1 MPDNVVD
8 SVIAKAVFDNK
19 EFDSNIKKSQKSL
32 EDFKK
37 DLNFDDASKQMM
49 DFSTASKSILQ
60 MAADIGKLTNE
71 LTGIGKLS
79 TYVAKKIKAAWQGA
93 LNSTEQFAK
102 SLTVVQEKAGG
113 EKYDGLLK
121 AVQTIKNA
129 TNETEDEVYRVMG
142 DLNTYTDETSYDF
155 ADMAKNIG
163 KFTTVGVNLKDA
175 ELEMEGIANWAAFAG
190 QGVTEAQRAM
200 YNISQAMSAGY
211 MQKMDYRSIQN
222 AGMDIRKFRDEAIK
236 AAVAVGTLTEKNGK
250 FYTKSKNKEV
260 NLDNFVE
267 TLQFKWFNKAA
278 MEQVFKTFGDNE
290 NGIGKEAYIAAQ
302 RCVTLKDALN
312 AIKDMLS
319 TGWMQTYEHVFGRL
333 SDAMNLF
340 SGLCIKAEEALEK
353 FVKFRNG
360 VLERWNTGGGRDSLW
375 SAIVGEIETPDS
387 GTLFKGAFGLL
398 DAITSVG
405 DLISNAFRGFI
416 RNFIDPFDLEDYD
429 NRPEKMIEWL
439 AGLMITM
446 TNKVRNFIQG
456 IRDFFETI
464 PEGATESRFVQIQHV
479 VEAIFSAVLL
489 ISNVFG
495 SIVKYVFTLVS
506 YLQPTIDSV
515 VLLISVLSQ
524 MFSKAVADAVKA
536 DTLGSFFQNLARILK
551 PVANVINT
559 VVGLIINLTI
569 TIIKFLDRINLLGS
583 IGAIIYS
590 TFNSITGIISS
601 VGNFISMIVD
611 RFKPAIAAVENFAV
625 AITSLFKKSMPTDVG
640 KDPISPWLDRLFKA
654 VLPLADVI
662 NVIVKFIFDLASSFV
677 TLVGE
682 GTLLR
687 TVGDFFIY
695 LADSISK
702 FISSI
707 INSDTVKPILD
718 SILNFVNSIPSRLS
732 SMKDFGK
739 TLKASIKDSKA
750 FKTIFPIL
758 TKVFSKEKLQNAW
771 NSAVEFFT
779 NFSTKMPELL
789 ATVKSKILGALS
801 GAGGLL
807 EAIVGGLLNLF
818 SSSAKAEEFGDE
830 VTEAVVDAVTPTDD
844 GSNLL
849 SKIKTTFG
857 TIFDKI
863 KEFFHTL
870 FTVTIP
876 SIFQNEYVQ
885 KVKKIITGNNWTEF
899 YNNIMN
905 FLKLWAS
912 IKWAGSVGKIG
923 AGIGSFGKGMKSFG
937 KAFNTLSKAY
947 GKQGGFKFTFEGL
960 AGMFTNLIHF
970 NDSFNTTTTNN
981 VRNGLGKIGPNLLF
995 TAGAIYVVVEA
1006 LLKLKDIKPE
1016 SLLAPALEIVGILA
1030 VLLIAGHIA
1039 KKTAGNGI
1047 ALLAIAGSVYILCTM
1062 LTTMTDT
1069 PWPSIFDA
1077 VGKILLIA
1085 GMLAFVAQIAGDSH
1099 PKGLISLVVAI
1110 SALLLVTTLLG
1121 KMKDPASY
1129 WKGVVRLLPIV
1140 VMLGALLAIIGHFKV
1155 GKVQGVI
1162 GLAVAISLLMIPVKM
1177 LAAMDPWK
1185 ALQGVVGLAL
1195 IFTMIGVFL
1204 VKTKNIEN
1212 VSKITGLIGTITAL
1226 AFIAYLVG
1234 KMKPGQAL
1242 LGFGAI
1248 VAIMW
1253 SLSELIKTGSKIS
1266 EKRMNQ
1272 LKSIFKTFALVIAV
1286 VAIAIGVLA
1295 AMNVPWEFVAS
1306 FLGGLSLMVSVIG
1319 KTLPAL
1325 SKLTLG
1331 QALKGILILSA
1342 VVAALTVVFSLL
1354 APLIME
1360 SMGEGVA
1367 KFFDK
1372 LAPVA
1377 DDIAAFATV
1386 LSGVGEGSITSI
1398 KTKLT
1403 TLYETFKTL
1412 SGFKDFNSTIDAFSV
1427 QMGNI
1432 RAGLE
1437 LLFYQDDAIPDF
1449 YGSKTYAALVGI
1461 RDLLPS
1467 LTTVNIGDLPT
1478 KIALL
1483 GAGLA
1488 IFNQLTADMSSSN
1501 ENFGL
1506 SFLERLFNQ
1515 AENIKT
1521 LTQLPLGGLSSK
1533 LSTLGGAMSV
1543 YASGAGKLTDVDTP
1557 ADPEKIAAAVGVLN
1571 AISSSLSGEDGS
1583 GGFKIPE
1590 NMPAEGEI
1598 SLFGSELAA
1607 LAIAMKDF
1615 AAACAGFNTDSDLG
1629 LAALTTLGTLNTNLT
1644 EDKLKVAKVFHN
1656 ADVSD
1661 SLLGEFATC
1670 IEALGGALNSFST
1683 LTTGTDFSSGLGA
1696 LDSLADINSKLT
1708 EDKLEVFNVLPNNDV
1723 TVTTLGEFK
1732 RDITALGQALASFAN
1747 SVNYVDAEGN
1757 VDTTKVTNFDNAMD
1771 AVQLLGELAAN
1782 MPHTGGLIKIVAGEA
1797 KGLDDLGREIEKLG
1811 KSMNVFYTKLSSTTD
1826 AEGNKTGGFEYSK
1839 SLEDALSVL
1848 NELVGIEASMPDDDK
1863 VDGLKQKIE
1872 GHKKGLGDLAPGIG
1886 ELGTNLKTL
1895 SNALNGT
1902 EAEGD
1907 EGFNY
1912 SDKMRNALL
1921 VLNQLVAIQGTI
1933 PQVNEGGLVE
1943 LIKGRATTLGTLAG
1957 HIEVLGTSLSTFSK
1971 TLTGTEGVDEF
1982 NLQVVLG
1989 ALTAASKLIEIANS
2003 LLVINPESGSLLG
2016 AEYYIR
2022 ELADLFDYLNEAF
2035 SGNEMDALAY
2045 KISKF
2050 AGSISVAFNKNG
2062 NIDVSALEA
2071 FESLANGLTSFA
2083 TTFNNEQFKSPG
2095 EIIAGGIAA
2104 GINSGTDLILTTV
2117 STLMASINSVIT
2129 TDLNASPTIT
2139 PVLNMTDFESSLS
2152 SYGFSGFDTVNAGN
2166 AAGRV
2171 FNSFDVNVL
2180 NPTDLTPVIT
2190 AVNSVGSRVDALGTK
2205 IGNIRIVLNSGPLI
2219 GGISTGM
2226 DQTLG
2231 RGNFY
2236 ASRRN
2241 AGDSSGGKP

>member
-8 SVIAKAVFDNK
+8 SIIAKAVFDNK

-49 DFSTASKSILQ
+49 GFSEASKSILQ

-71 LTGIGKLS
+71 LTGIGSLS
-79 TYVAKKIKAAWQGA
+79 TYVAQKIKSAWQGA
-93 LNSTEQFAK
+93 LGSVKSFAN
-102 SLTVVQEKAGG
+102 SLTVVQEHAGG
-113 EKYDGLLK
+113 DKYDGLLK

-129 TNETEDEVYRVMG
+129 TNETEEAVYKVMG

-155 ADMAKNIG
+155 ADMAQNIG
-163 KFTTVGVNLKDA
+163 KFTTAGVNLKDA

-190 QGVTEAQRAM
+190 QGVSEAQRAM

-211 MQKMDYRSIQN
+211 MKLMDYKSIQN
-222 AGMDIRKFRDEAIK
+222 AGMDIRKFREEAIK
-236 AAVAVGTLTEKNGK
+236 AAVAVGSLTEKNGK
-250 FYTKSKNKEV
+250 FFTTAGNKEV
-260 NLDNFVE
+260 NLDNFTE
-267 TLQFKWFNKAA
+267 TLQFKWFDRAT
-278 MEQVFKTFGDNE
+278 MEKVFKTFGDNTE
-290 NGIGKEAYIAAQ
+290 GIGAEAYKAAQ
-302 RCVTLKDALN
+302 RCVTFKDALN

-319 TGWMQTYEHVFGRL
+319 TGWMKTYEHIFGRL
-333 SDAMNLF
+333 SEAMNLF
-340 SGLCIKAEEALEK
+340 SGLCIKASEALDK

-429 NRPEKMIEWL
+429 NRPEKMMEWL

-464 PEGATESRFVQIQHV
+464 PEGATESRFTQIQHV

-495 SIVKYVFTLVS
+495 NLIKFNFLLLS

-515 VLLISVLSQ
+515 MSLISVLSQ
-524 MFSKAVADAVKA
+524 MFSKAVADAVKGDA
-536 DTLGSFFQNLARILK
+536 IGGFFQNLAKILK

-559 VVGLIINLTI
+559 VVGFVINLTI
-569 TIIKFLDRINLLGS
+569 TIIKFLDRINLLSS

-625 AITSLFKKSMPTDVG
+625 VITSLFKKSMPTDVG

-682 GTLLR
+682 GTLLS
-687 TVGDFFIY
+687 TIGDFFVY

-718 SILNFVNSIPSRLS
+718 SILNFINSIPSRLS

-739 TLKASIKDSKA
+739 TLKASIKDTKA

-789 ATVKSKILGALS
+789 ETVKSKIVGALS

-830 VTEAVVDAVTPTDD
+830 VTEAVVDAVTPTND
-844 GSNLL
+844 GSDLL

-857 TIFDKI
+857 TVFDKI

-912 IKWAGSVGKIG
+912 IKWAGSIGKLGVGFG
-923 AGIGSFGKGMKSFG
+923 NFGKGIKSFG
-937 KAFNTLSKAY
+937 KAFNTLGKAY
-947 GKQGGFKFTFEGL
+947 KKHGGFTFGGL
-960 AGMFTNLIHF
+960 NGLFKDLVSF
-970 NDSFNTTTTNN
+970 KDSFNTKSVTKN
-981 VRNGLGKIGPNLLF
+981 LGQLGPNLLF

-1006 LLKLKDIKPE
+1006 LLKLKDVEPK

-1039 KKTAGNGI
+1039 KKAAGNGI
-1047 ALLAIAGSVYILCTM
+1047 ALLAIAGSVYILSTM

-1085 GMLAFVAQIAGDSH
+1085 GMLAFVAQAAGNSH

-1121 KMKDPASY
+1121 KMKDPETY

-1140 VMLGALLAIIGHFKV
+1140 VMLGALLAIVGKFKV

-1162 GLAVAISLLMIPVKM
+1162 GLAVAIGLLMIPVKM
-1177 LAAMDPWK
+1177 LAGMELGQA
-1185 ALQGVVGLAL
+1185 AQGIIGLAL

-1204 VKTKNIEN
+1204 VKTKDVGN

-1226 AFIAYLVG
+1226 SFIAYLVG

-1253 SLSELIKTGSKIS
+1253 SISELIKTGSKIS

-1272 LKSIFKTFALVIAV
+1272 LKSIFKTFAIVIAV

-1331 QALKGILILSA
+1331 QALKGVLILSA

-1360 SMGEGVA
+1360 SLGEGVA

-1372 LAPVA
+1372 LGPVA
-1377 DDIAAFATV
+1377 DNIAAFATT
-1386 LSGVGEGSITSI
+1386 LSGIGEGSITSI

-1483 GAGLA
+1483 GAGLS
-1488 IFNQLTADMSSSN
+1488 IFNQLTADMSSTD

-1629 LAALTTLGTLNTNLT
+1629 LAALTTLGTINTNLT

-1656 ADVSD
+1656 ADVSY

-1723 TVTTLGEFK
+1723 TVTTLSEFQ
-1732 RDITALGQALASFAN
+1732 RDIGALGRALASFAN

-1757 VDTTKVTNFDNAMD
+1757 VDTTKVTNFDNAMK
-1771 AVQLLGELAAN
+1771 AVELFGELAAKL
-1782 MPHTGGLIKIVAGEA
+1782 PKTGGLVKLVKGQT
-1797 KGLDDLGREIEKLG
+1797 KGLDDLGSEIEKLG
-1811 KSMNVFYTKLSSTTD
+1811 KSLNTFYTKISATTD
-1826 AEGNKTGGFEYSK
+1826 EEGNTTGGFEYSK
-1839 SLEDALSVL
+1839 ELEDALSVL
-1848 NELVGIEASMPDDDK
+1848 NELVGINASMPDDDK

-1872 GHKKGLGDLAPGIG
+1872 GHKNGLGDIAPSIG
-1886 ELGTNLKTL
+1886 ELGTNLKKL
-1895 SNALNGT
+1895 SDNLNGT

-1933 PQVNEGGLVE
+1933 PEVNEGGFIE
-1943 LIKGRATTLGTLAG
+1943 LIKGRATTLGTLSG
-1957 HIEVLGTSLSTFSK
+1957 HIETLGNALSTFSK

-2016 AEYYIR
+2016 AEYYIQ

-2062 NIDVSALEA
+2062 NIDASALEA

-2083 TTFNNEQFKSPG
+2083 TNFNNEEFKSPG

-2139 PVLNMTDFESSLS
+2139 PVLNMTDFETSLS

-2180 NPTDLTPVIT
+2180 NPTDLTQVIT